1 MEKSNQLKYVLLGIL
16 FWFLGA
22 LIVRYTG
29 EFFFTGSSLLKITLF
44 VLLFPLSYVF
54 ILIANPKPS
63 ETLECVVIMT
73 YSASFLD
80 GLALTFF
87 RQLYGESIEVCL
99 FGAAAILFG
108 AGTGLLLGHILNVDK
123 SVKAK

>member
-87 RQLYGESIEVCL
+87 PTTLRRKYR
-99 FGAAAILFG
+99 
-108 AGTGLLLGHILNVDK
+108 GLSLWRSCY
-123 SVKAK
+123 SVWSRDWFTFRAHFKCG